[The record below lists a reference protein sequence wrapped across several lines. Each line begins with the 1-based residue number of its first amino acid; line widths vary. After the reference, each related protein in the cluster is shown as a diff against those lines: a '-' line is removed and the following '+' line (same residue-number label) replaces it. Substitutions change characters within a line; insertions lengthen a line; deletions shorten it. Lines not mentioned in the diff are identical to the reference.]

1 MLAAAQTTVL
11 LAEGRP
17 LEAIEV
23 ARPVLDHDSGIRRE
37 AYRVALPAAVEAA
50 LELGRPDEAEAMLA
64 KVVGRGPGDAPP
76 FLRAQLA
83 RFRARVRWARG
94 DRGRDVET
102 DLRSALTQLDDLGY
116 PYWAALARYDLAVV
130 LADAGEVGAA
140 EREAAGVLEVAS
152 SLGAAPLLDKAKSL
166 RDRLAATVTA

>member
-1 MLAAAQTTVL
+1 
-11 LAEGRP
+11 
-17 LEAIEV
+17 
-23 ARPVLDHDSGIRRE
+23 
-37 AYRVALPAAVEAA
+37 
-50 LELGRPDEAEAMLA
+50 MLA

>member
-1 MLAAAQTTVL
+1 
-11 LAEGRP
+11 
-17 LEAIEV
+17 
-23 ARPVLDHDSGIRRE
+23 
-37 AYRVALPAAVEAA
+37 
-50 LELGRPDEAEAMLA
+50 
-64 KVVGRGPGDAPP
+64 
-76 FLRAQLA
+76 
-83 RFRARVRWARG
+83 VRWARG

-152 SLGAAPLLDKAKSL
+152 SLGAAPLLDTATSL